1 MIIHRP
7 TLRSALV
14 TLVLDKSVEF
24 KLLSGIGAAA
34 HIPDEAPNADALR
47 ARIAQLGW
55 DLYEDAQA
63 DSIYTLLTGGVLRS
77 TVQGEAPR
85 VTASASPS
93 SAAAAAEGV
102 HPRVLAVAALAG
114 CPVDELPAWVAQ
126 AAVNGWGYEDIT
138 GAGNDT
144 GAGIDITAAGG
155 RGERSQLTGF
165 DLVRSSPP
173 PGWPVEGKAPW
184 EIAGWTAPVGF
195 LPPTRPH
202 VVIADT
208 PTPEVPSDRFTS
220 DESDDTQAAAP
231 ATPDATLAADDE
243 PDDVPPAAP
252 PVDEEEIA
260 ARLVVLGIA
269 PEAGAVKKLLEIA
282 RKVPKTEGGEPAPRG
297 KINTKLR
304 AGGFENLDQ
313 DAYDL
318 ILPLLR

>member
-7 TLRSALV
+7 TLRAALS
-14 TLVLDKSVEF
+14 TLVLDRAVEF

-34 HIPDEAPNADALR
+34 HIPDETPNADALR

-102 HPRVLAVAALAG
+102 HPRVLAVAQAA
-114 CPVDELPAWVAQ
+114 CITVDELPAWVAQ
-126 AAVNGWGYEDIT
+126 AAINGWEYDDLT
-138 GAGNDT
+138 GAGDN
-144 GAGIDITAAGG
+144 GDITAAGG
-155 RGERSQLTGF
+155 RGDRSGLTGW

-220 DESDDTQAAAP
+220 DESDDTQATAP
-231 ATPDATLAADDE
+231 TAPDATLAADDE
-243 PDDVPPAAP
+243 PDELPPAAP

-269 PEAGAVKKLLEIA
+269 PDAGAVQKLLEIA

>member
-7 TLRSALV
+7 TLRSALS
-14 TLVLDKSVEF
+14 TLVLDRTVEF

-34 HIPDEAPNADALR
+34 HIPDETPNADALR

-93 SAAAAAEGV
+93 SAGAAAEGV
-102 HPRVLAVAALAG
+102 HPRVLAVAQAA
-114 CPVDELPAWVAQ
+114 CITVDELPAWVAQ
-126 AAVNGWGYEDIT
+126 AAINGWEYDDLT
-138 GAGNDT
+138 GAGDN
-144 GAGIDITAAGG
+144 GDITAAGG
-155 RGERSQLTGF
+155 RGDRSGLTGW

-208 PTPEVPSDRFTS
+208 PTPEMPSDRFTS

-243 PDDVPPAAP
+243 TDELPPAAP

-269 PEAGAVKKLLEIA
+269 PDATAVQKLLEIA